1 MKMQISLKCSQYI
14 VTYWLYKR
22 RQYVPRIMNSAVA
35 IIWTCELIMQRRD
48 IKGQNLNLGDS
59 YILSV

>member
-1 MKMQISLKCSQYI
+1 MKMQISLECSQYV

-48 IKGQNLNLGDS
+48 KDRTFRG
-59 YILSV
+59 

>member
-1 MKMQISLKCSQYI
+1 MKMQISLECSQYI

-35 IIWTCELIMQRRD
+35 IIWQRRD
-48 IKGQNLNLGDS
+48 KDRTLI
-59 YILSV
+59 

>member
-1 MKMQISLKCSQYI
+1 MKMQISLECNQYI

-48 IKGQNLNLGDS
+48 NLGDS

>member
-1 MKMQISLKCSQYI
+1 MKMQISLECNQYI

-22 RQYVPRIMNSAVA
+22 RHYVPRIMNSAVA

-48 IKGQNLNLGDS
+48 NLGDS